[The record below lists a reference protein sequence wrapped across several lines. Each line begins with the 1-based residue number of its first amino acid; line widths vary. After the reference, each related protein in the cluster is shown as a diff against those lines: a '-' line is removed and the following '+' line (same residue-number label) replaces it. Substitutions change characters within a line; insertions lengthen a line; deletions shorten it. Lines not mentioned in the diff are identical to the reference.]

1 MPQIIT
7 IETFKMPKTCSECK
21 YYQPQDYYFHT
32 SDGCSITGKS
42 PVRCA
47 IRFRDN
53 DCPFN
58 INQPI
63 YINLKEQEDGSWKKE
78 VKYNQTESS

>member
-7 IETFKMPKTCSECK
+7 TETFEMPKTCSECK
-21 YYQPQDYYFHT
+21 YYQSQDYYFHT
-32 SDGCSITGKS
+32 PDRCGITGKS

-58 INQPI
+58 TNKPI
-63 YINLKEQEDGSWKKE
+63 YIDLKEQENGSWKRE